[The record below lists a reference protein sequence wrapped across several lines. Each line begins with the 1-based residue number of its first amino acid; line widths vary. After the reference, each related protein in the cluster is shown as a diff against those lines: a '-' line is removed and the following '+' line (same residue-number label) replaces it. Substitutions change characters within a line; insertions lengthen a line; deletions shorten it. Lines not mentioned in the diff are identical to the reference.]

1 MECTVPKMNSHR
13 GAAKRI
19 KRRKGGTFGRGKA
32 TATHN
37 LSSKSSKRKMH
48 LRKAAG
54 ISDADIGRVKRMLAT

>member
-1 MECTVPKMNSHR
+1 MPKMKSHR

-19 KRRKGGTFGRGKA
+19 KRRKGGTFSRRKA

-48 LRKAAG
+48 LRKPTG
-54 ISDADIGRVKRMLAT
+54 VSDADLGRVKRMLAT

>member
-1 MECTVPKMNSHR
+1 MPKMKSHR

-19 KRRKGGTFGRGKA
+19 RPRKGGTFSRGKA

-37 LSSKSSKRKMH
+37 LTSKSSKRKLH

-54 ISDADIGRVKRMLAT
+54 VSHADMGRVKRMLAT

>member
-1 MECTVPKMNSHR
+1 MPKMKSHR

-19 KRRKGGTFGRGKA
+19 KRRKGGTFGRRKA

-48 LRKAAG
+48 LRKPTG
-54 ISDADIGRVKRMLAT
+54 VSEADLGRVKRMLAV